1 MSQTT
6 TSTENIDV
14 EGRHLAKKV
23 KELVREG
30 NVRRIVVKNSD
41 GDTVVEVPVTV
52 GVLGVLVAPSM
63 AAIGGLAAVAADYS
77 IEVERDEP
85 ASTNVRDTSTTTG
98 EKEVQDAQD
107 E

>member
-14 EGRHLAKKV
+14 KGRHLAKKV
-23 KELVREG
+23 RELVREG

-41 GDTVVEVPVTV
+41 GDTVVEMPVTV

-77 IEVERDEP
+77 IEVERNGET
-85 ASTNVRDTSTTTG
+85 TNPGVTSTTTG
-98 EKEVQDAQD
+98 
-107 E
+107 